1 MSHNRKTG
9 YAGLWALLAVALA
22 VIIGI
27 SFHDDITLGGW
38 TVKKAPFKE
47 TLTAT
52 SADRERKGGTKGVS
66 AAADAPDRGEDA
78 AQKVQ
83 QTDSAPQSL
92 LIIGDSM
99 TLNLALRLAEY
110 AKHNGHDIHA
120 VNWDSSNTKIWASCD
135 TLDAFINRYDVTYVF
150 ISLGSNELYLKNFDS
165 RRPYIESILSKIG
178 DIPYVW
184 IGPPNW
190 KEDAGFNDLLA
201 EMCRPGS
208 FFRTEGMKLDRKKD
222 HIHPTRQASALWID
236 SIARW
241 MPLSAHPILMDTP
254 PDTIGKANAHVTYLK
269 ALNK

>member
-1 MSHNRKTG
+1 MSNNNKSG
-9 YAGLWALLAVALA
+9 YAGLWALLVVALA
-22 VIIGI
+22 VVMAV
-27 SFHDDITLGGW
+27 SFHDDITIGKW

-47 TLTAT
+47 TLTA
-52 SADRERKGGTKGVS
+52 SAGERMEKGS
-66 AAADAPDRGEDA
+66 AGDTPYGEAPEEGRGESIA
-78 AQKVQ
+78 VV

-110 AKHNGHDIHA
+110 AKHNGHEIHA

-150 ISLGSNELYLKNFDS
+150 ISLGSNELYLKNFNS
-165 RRPYIESILSKIG
+165 RRPYIETILSKIG

-190 KEDAGFNDLLA
+190 KEDMGMNDLLA
-201 EMCRPGS
+201 EMCRPGA

-222 HIHPTRQASALWID
+222 HIHPTRAASALWID
-236 SIARW
+236 SVARW
-241 MPLSAHPILMDTP
+241 MPKSAHPILMETP

>member
-1 MSHNRKTG
+1 MSDKRKSG
-9 YAGLWALLAVALA
+9 YSGLWALLAVAL
-22 VIIGI
+22 VIVIAI
-27 SFHDDITLGGW
+27 SFHDDITLGKW
-38 TVKKAPFKE
+38 TLKKAPFKE
-47 TLTAT
+47 TLTA
-52 SADRERKGGTKGVS
+52 SAADREQDNDGFTS
-66 AAADAPDRGEDA
+66 APDAGTEDRRMI
-78 AQKVQ
+78 Q

-150 ISLGSNELYLKNFDS
+150 ISLGSNELYLKNFNS

-190 KEDAGFNDLLA
+190 KEDAGLNDLLA
-201 EMCRPGS
+201 EICSPGS

-241 MPLSAHPILMDTP
+241 MPKSAHPILMDTP
-254 PDTIGKANAHVTYLK
+254 PDTIGKANPHVTYLK